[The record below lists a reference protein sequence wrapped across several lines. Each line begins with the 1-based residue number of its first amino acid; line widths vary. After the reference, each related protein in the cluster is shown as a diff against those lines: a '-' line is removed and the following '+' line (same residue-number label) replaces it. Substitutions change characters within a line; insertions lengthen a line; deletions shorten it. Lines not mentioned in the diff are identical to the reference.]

1 VTERVLTLEDLERA
15 DGLFIT
21 STTRDVLP
29 VEAIEGL
36 SIRKD
41 WTVARRLAQAFA
53 EYQAQYAAQ
62 AARRAARGV

>member
-1 VTERVLTLEDLERA
+1 
-15 DGLFIT
+15 
-21 STTRDVLP
+21 